1 MTTLTIPKTITR
13 GEELVL
19 ITRRK
24 FEELLNVCRKQT
36 YTALDQNLD
45 KAIAQVRRG
54 EIVGPFSNAEDLMQS
69 LQS

>member
-24 FEELLNVCRKQT
+24 FEELLDICKKQT
-36 YTALDQNLD
+36 YTTLNQDLD
-45 KAIAQVRRG
+45 KSIAQVKRG
-54 EIVGPFSNAEDLMQS
+54 EVVGPFSNAEDLMQS